1 MSKRIVI
8 TLGENENTLL
18 IHALTTGQIDKKFTV
33 RGCDKETQKKIECVV
48 DEFGKIAASLYN
60 NEESVDIDLSKFDGD
75 LLVGTAVDRLFNFLD
90 WVAFMKA
97 YQQTK
102 NQDGQEQSDK
112 LAK

>member
-1 MSKRIVI
+1 MSKQIIV
-8 TLGENENTLL
+8 TLGDNENALL

-33 RGCDKETQKKIECVV
+33 RGCDKETQKKVEYVV
-48 DEFGKIAASLYN
+48 DEFGKIASSLYN
-60 NEESVDIDLSKFDGD
+60 GEESVNIDLSKFDGD

-102 NQDGQEQSDK
+102 NQGNQD
-112 LAK
+112 